1 MAYANPFIALIL
13 ALSMLFSSGAIGTGD
28 FTPFAVEMESNGETV
43 SFGMAE
49 TTQGAP
55 AAYLSHDDETFYLT
69 GEKSVLVGQSGAAYT
84 PTQELSALLGTSMGL
99 LPTPTEAD
107 LNALTYLFTGLMAN
121 ISPNALSFAP
131 TGNGFTF
138 KADVDLLLD
147 DLETAVPQ
155 VLNAYADQLY
165 PLVRKYSVGLTG
177 QTFTCAQLAAAW
189 PQLGLSQIQTGVTLQ
204 LTVAEQETGNV
215 TILGKVCDAT
225 FIGSLREDGFN
236 VRFNAPDG
244 KSYQIDTADLAVLAQ
259 LLGDLPQQLIAQSVT
274 MTIEGNTQT
283 TTILVNTPVLART
296 LNQELARIV
305 RENTET
311 VDALLNKYRSWFE
324 LADAEVGANLTAERL
339 AMALTAGIIELPEVV
354 GSLSVVQDDSD
365 IAVINGRFTG
375 DMGVVTITGTAAM
388 DDYTEQSITYTITS
402 DSGEGAPFMVT
413 CTGHFAEDNE
423 TLTYTFSEP
432 VFGLFRTLNF
442 AFESYAYYDFYGR
455 TEEEFIQELY
465 DEYYAWSF
473 YQDYYGSVEEYI
485 QETMEYYLVSGTTL
499 SVTTDT
505 DEVRLCLSDEP
516 RCEIK
521 LPDFYFFFGGETEG
535 RISLQVPEFYLDFL
549 FTDNGMRLDT
559 PVFGLSVNEYG
570 LDGYVAED
578 YDRVNFGFQMNEDG
592 ILTHAYILGGDLNY
606 SLTNIVDGDT
616 ILLGIDD
623 EAYFLN
629 IVDDNTFTVTNDG
642 EVVYTLKVEV
652 NADHTTET
660 YRLYN
665 GANTSAQPM
674 FTVTVDLD
682 PDAVTLPAFCQMVDA
697 EDFLQLLGSFLN

>member
-1 MAYANPFIALIL
+1 MAYATPFISLIL
-13 ALSMLFSSGAIGTGD
+13 ALTMLFSSGAISTGD
-28 FTPFAVEMESNGETV
+28 FSPFAVEMAANGETV
-43 SFGMAE
+43 SFGMVE
-49 TTQGAP
+49 TTEDTP
-55 AAYLSHDDETFYLT
+55 AAYLSHDGETFYLT

-84 PTQELSALLGTSMGL
+84 PTPELSALLGTAMGL
-99 LPTPTEAD
+99 PPQPTEAD
-107 LNALTYLFTGLMAN
+107 VNALTSLFTGLMAN
-121 ISPNALSFAP
+121 ISPDALSLAP

-138 KADVDLLLD
+138 VADVDQLLD
-147 DLETAVPQ
+147 ELETAMPQ
-155 VLNAYADQLY
+155 VLNTYAAQLD
-165 PLVRKYSVGLTG
+165 PLVRKYSVALTG
-177 QTFTCAQLAAAW
+177 RTLTCAELAAAW
-189 PQLGLSQIQTGVTLQ
+189 PQLGLSQLQTGVTLQ
-204 LTVAEQETGNV
+204 LTVAEQDNGNV

-225 FIGSLREDGFN
+225 FIGSLRQDGFN
-236 VRFNAPDG
+236 VRFNTPDG
-244 KSYQIDTADLAVLAQ
+244 KSYQLDTADLAVVAQ
-259 LLGDLPQQLIAQSVT
+259 LLGDLPQQVLAQSVT
-274 MTIEGNTQT
+274 TTTEGSTQT
-283 TTILVNTPVLART
+283 VTILVNTPVLART

-311 VDALLNKYRSWFE
+311 VDALLNKYRSWIE
-324 LADAEVGANLTAERL
+324 LADAEVGANLTADRL
-339 AMALTAGIIELPEVV
+339 AMALTAGIIELPEVI

-365 IAVINGRFTG
+365 ITVFNGRFTG

-388 DDYTEQSITYTITS
+388 DDLTAQSITYTITS

-413 CTGHFAEDNE
+413 CTGHFAEENE

-442 AFESYAYYDFYGR
+442 AFKSYAYYDFYGR

-485 QETMEYYLVSGTTL
+485 EETMEYYLVSGTTL

-505 DEVRLCLSDEP
+505 DAVRLYLSEEP
-516 RCEIK
+516 RLEVK

-549 FTDNGMRLDT
+549 FTDIGMRLDT
-559 PVFGLSVNEYG
+559 PVFGLSASEYS
-570 LDGYVAED
+570 LDAYIAED
-578 YDRVNFGFQMNEDG
+578 NDRINFGIQMNEDEV
-592 ILTHAYILGGDLNY
+592 LTHAYILGGDLNY

-623 EAYFLN
+623 EAYFID
-629 IVDDNTFTVTNDG
+629 IVDSNTFTVSNDG

-652 NADHTTET
+652 NADHTAET

-682 PDAVTLPAFCQMVDA
+682 PDAVTLPAFCQMVNA
-697 EDFLQLLGSFLN
+697 EDFIELLGSFLN